1 MQDKDQIINKRNDGL
16 PVKIYITFAV
26 ITILSVI
33 PFLLLN
39 YYNQPTSED
48 FYYSGQLFNFGFSKA
63 FRGLYKFWG
72 GRYFGYILI
81 LVNPLCFNSITGY
94 KFATFFMML
103 LYFVTIHF
111 FISRFTRDS
120 LNLSERLLLTLS
132 IVFAC
137 LYSMPSIGQG
147 FYWLISVLFYN
158 VGIILS
164 LLFLI
169 VYSNQQKTINKS
181 KKFLYMIPCV
191 ILLGA
196 LIGSCEIV
204 GGTMFM
210 ILTAL
215 LIINFLKN
223 RSLNYYTLIYLI
235 LCLIGVWIVNS
246 APGNVS
252 RALQYPGNHDFLYS
266 FTNALSFASVEFLK
280 WTFITPLLFVTFL
293 LLPVFKKMIND
304 TSLNDVFKIN
314 PMIAFLLFSG
324 LMVVNSFLIFWS
336 IAEAPYGRILNFI
349 YLIFIIGWF
358 YNIVVFLY
366 YIRNNFNL
374 FTARI
379 PNAAFGIAL
388 VLILAFGFKDNNIK
402 TAYSDMFSGKASE
415 YDKQLT
421 ERYEHIY
428 NSNSDTVFVKSII
441 NVPESFFQ
449 HDIYEKAET
458 MYNEGYA
465 KHFNRKTVLL
475 KK

>member
-1 MQDKDQIINKRNDGL
+1 MTDKGQIIEKGNGL
-16 PVKIYITFAV
+16 QVKTYIAFAV
-26 ITILSVI
+26 IAVLSLI

-39 YYNQPTSED
+39 YFNQPTSED
-48 FYYSGQLFNFGFSKA
+48 FYYSGQLFNFGFLKA

-103 LYFVTIHF
+103 LYFATIHI

-132 IVFAC
+132 IVFVC

-169 VYSNQQKTINKS
+169 VYSNQQNTISKS
-181 KKFLYMIPCV
+181 KKNLYIIPCV
-191 ILLGA
+191 ILLAA

-210 ILTAL
+210 ILSAI
-215 LIINFLKN
+215 LILNFIIN
-223 RSLNYYTLIYLI
+223 RSLNHYTLIYLI
-235 LCLIGVWIVNS
+235 LCLIGVLIVNS
-246 APGNVS
+246 APGNVT
-252 RALQYPGNHDFLYS
+252 RALQYTGNHDFLFS
-266 FTNALSFASVEFLK
+266 FTNALSFTSMEIFK
-280 WTFITPLLFVTFL
+280 WTFITPLLLITFL
-293 LLPVFKKMIND
+293 LLPVFKKLIND
-304 TSLNDVFKIN
+304 NALNNVFKIN
-314 PMIAFLLFSG
+314 PLFAFMLFVG
-324 LMVVNSFLIFWS
+324 LIVVNSFLIFWS

-358 YNIVVFLY
+358 YNIIVFLY
-366 YIRNNFNL
+366 YIKNNFNP

-379 PNAAFGIAL
+379 PNASYGIAL
-388 VLILAFGFKDNNIK
+388 VLILTFCLKDNNIK
-402 TAYSDMFSGKASE
+402 TAYSDMFSGKAYE
-415 YDKQLT
+415 YDKQLN

-428 NSNSDTVFVKSII
+428 NSSSDTVFVKSII

-465 KHFNRKTVLL
+465 KHFNKKTILL
-475 KK
+475 EK

>member
-1 MQDKDQIINKRNDGL
+1 LTNKDQIIEKGNGL
-16 PVKIYITFAV
+16 PVKIYITFGIIA
-26 ITILSVI
+26 ILSLI

-48 FYYSGQLFNFGFSKA
+48 FYYSGELFTFGFSKA
-63 FRGLYKFWG
+63 FRVLYKFWG
-72 GRYFGYILI
+72 GRYFGYLLI
-81 LVNPLCFNSITGY
+81 LVNPLCFNSIAGY
-94 KFATFFMML
+94 KFATFFMMI

-111 FISRFTRDS
+111 FISRFTRNS
-120 LNLSERLLLTLS
+120 LNLNERLLLTLS
-132 IVFAC
+132 IVFVC

-164 LLFLI
+164 FLFLI
-169 VYSNQQKTINKS
+169 VYSNQQNAISKS
-181 KKFLYMIPCV
+181 KKLLYMIPCV
-191 ILLGA
+191 IILGA

-210 ILTAL
+210 LLTAL
-215 LIINFLKN
+215 LVINFIKN
-223 RSLNYYTLIYLI
+223 RSVNYYTLIYLI
-235 LCLIGVWIVNS
+235 LCLIGVLIVSS

-252 RALQYPGNHDFLYS
+252 RALQYPGNHDFLFS
-266 FTNALSFASVEFLK
+266 FTNALSFASLEILK
-280 WTFITPLLFVTFL
+280 WTFITPLLLVTFL
-293 LLPVFKKMIND
+293 LLPVFKKLIND
-304 TSLNDVFKIN
+304 NSLNDVFKIN
-314 PMIAFLLFSG
+314 PLIAFVLFAG

-349 YLIFIIGWF
+349 YLIFLICWF

-366 YIRNNFNL
+366 YFRNKFNL

-388 VLILAFGFKDNNIK
+388 VLALTFGLKDNNIK

-415 YDKQLT
+415 YDKKVN

-428 NSNSDTVFVKSII
+428 NSNSDTVYVKSIL

-465 KHFNRKTVLL
+465 KHFKKNTILL